1 MLFRFFLLFPLF
13 SLGLSCYFCWDYLA
27 QWTGELISLQI
38 WGILLFLLFQL
49 PLMFWA
55 FRQRKREK
63 LSAAQANWS
72 YCLGILHLLPL
83 LLYGSWALQRT
94 DYIYLVLLN
103 NGTEKLENLQLEG
116 CSQNQLPSLAAGDK
130 QAVWIQ
136 IETDCHLQL
145 YFNWAGQSKD
155 SLLLVPYTT
164 RGLGERLDISI
175 SPSF

>member
-13 SLGLSCYFCWDYLA
+13 SLGLSFYFCWDYLE
-27 QWTGELISLQI
+27 QWKGELFSLQLL
-38 WGILLFLLFQL
+38 GILLFLLFQL
-49 PLMFWA
+49 PLAVWA
-55 FRQRKREK
+55 FSQRKREN
-63 LSAAQANWS
+63 LSAGQANWS

-83 LLYGSWALQRT
+83 LLYGSWALHRT
-94 DYIYLVLLN
+94 DYIHLVLLN
-103 NGTEKLENLQLEG
+103 NGMAELQNIQLEG
-116 CSQNQLPSLAAGDK
+116 CSQNRLENLAAGDK
-130 QAVWIQ
+130 QSIWIQ

-145 YFNWAGQSKD
+145 YFNWANQETD